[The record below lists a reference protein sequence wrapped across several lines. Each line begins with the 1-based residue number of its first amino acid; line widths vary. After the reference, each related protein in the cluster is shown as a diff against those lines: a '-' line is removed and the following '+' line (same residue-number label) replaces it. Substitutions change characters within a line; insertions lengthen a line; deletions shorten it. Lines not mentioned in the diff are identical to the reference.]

1 MQNATQSKEEVKRD
15 QKNSI
20 LWWGYYFKKEDDI
33 MVWVGKITL
42 SILTLGI
49 LPLVIHIKGKRNAR

>member
-1 MQNATQSKEEVKRD
+1 MQNTTQSKEEVKRD

-33 MVWVGKITL
+33 MVWIGKITL

-49 LPLVIHIKGKRNAR
+49 LPLVIHTKGKRNAR